1 MSLDR
6 RTFLGTAAAA
16 LATPALLAACSDDK
30 GGAKKGEPA
39 AAGGGALTTVTYL
52 TGAGVQGREAYIYV
66 AMEKGYF
73 KDAGLDVKVQPGN
86 GTEQNLK
93 LLQGGQADFAI
104 VDITAAL
111 IAYGEKKFTD
121 FKVVSAVQQLNMSC
135 IMAISGKGITAP
147 ADLAGKTIAYIPGGV
162 VYTLFNAY
170 AKLAGVDGTKIK
182 WVQMNPA
189 QMPQNLAAG
198 SIDAATQFAVGKPAV
213 ENAAKGRTAVVMPY
227 STYLT
232 DLYGNGLAVTKK
244 ALSDNPKQV
253 RGFNAAMLKGLQYA
267 IANPDEAGQIY
278 AKYQK
283 LQPAKVAAAETTLMK
298 PYVQSA
304 ANGAAVGSLDRQRVV
319 RNIALIQSA
328 GIVPN
333 GMNPDDAITYDIGT
347 A

>member
-1 MSLDR
+1 MISVRR
-6 RTFLGTAAAA
+6 RTIAFVAA
-16 LATPALLAACSDDK
+16 LTLLAACDD
-30 GGAKKGEPA
+30 GGGTAEKAAPA
-39 AAGGGALTTVTYL
+39 AGELKTVTYL

-66 AMEKGYF
+66 AMEKGFF
-73 KDAGLDVKVQPGN
+73 KEAGLEVKVQPGN

-93 LLQGGQADFAI
+93 LLQSGQADYAI

-121 FKVVSAVQQLNMSC
+121 FTVVSAVQQLNLSC
-135 IMAISGKGITAP
+135 IMALSDSGISRP
-147 ADLAGKTIAYIPGGV
+147 SDLAGKTIAYIPGGV
-162 VYTLFNAY
+162 VYTLFGAY
-170 AKLAGVDGTKIK
+170 AKLAGVDATKIK
-182 WVQMNPA
+182 WVSMAPA

-213 ENAAKGRTAVVMPY
+213 ENAAKGRTAVIMPF

-244 ALSDNPKQV
+244 AMADDPKQV
-253 RGFNAAMLKGLQYA
+253 QAFNAAMLKGLQYA
-267 IANPDEAGQIY
+267 MEHPDEAGDIY

-283 LQPAKVAAAETTLMK
+283 LQPARVAAAETTLMK

-304 ANGAAVGSLDRQRVV
+304 NSGGIGTLDRQRVV

-328 GIVPN
+328 GIIPA
-333 GMNPDDAITYDIGT
+333 GLSPDDAVTYEIPSGK
-347 A
+347 